1 MLNGCGDME
10 DIDDI
15 NIGLVLKDVANMF
28 KFAFDRGNDFSI
40 YVMMDE
46 WVKLLKPRFLENQ

>member
-15 NIGLVLKDVANMF
+15 NIGRVLKNVANMF
-28 KFAFDRGNDFSI
+28 ELTFDRGNDFSI

-46 WVKLLKPRFLENQ
+46 